1 MDIHRLQ
8 AGPSNAVIGATGAEL
23 HALHLAGHDLLWEA
37 GPLWPRHAP
46 LLFPIVGQLN
56 GDILR
61 HRGRTFSMP
70 RHGFARERDFT
81 WIERSEAACTLELRD
96 DAATRACYPFA
107 FSLQV
112 TWTLGAT
119 GLRMDLALHNPGS
132 DPLPASLGLHPAF
145 RWPLVPGLPK
155 SAHRLVFEGDEP
167 GPLRRLTR
175 EGLLDPALRTSPI
188 QDRILPLHESL
199 FTEDALIFDRPRSRA
214 LRLEAE
220 GGPALDLRWEGFPH
234 LGLWAKPDPG
244 PAFLCL
250 EPWEGH
256 ADPEGWA
263 GEFSEKPG
271 SFQLPPG
278 ATRCWALDLSMAMA
292 P

>member
-8 AGPSNAVIGATGAEL
+8 AGNSTADIGTTGAEL
-23 HALHLAGHDLLWEA
+23 HALHLAGRDLLWDA

-46 LLFPIVGQLN
+46 LLFPIVGRLN
-56 GDILR
+56 DDTLR
-61 HRGRTFSMP
+61 HRGQTLSMP

-81 WIERSEAACTLELRD
+81 WIARSEAACTLELRD
-96 DAATRACYPFA
+96 DTATRACYPFA

-112 TWTLGAT
+112 TWTLDAT
-119 GLRMDLALHNPGS
+119 GLRMDLALHNPGP

-145 RWPLVPGLPK
+145 RWPLAPGLPK
-155 SAHRLVFEGDEP
+155 SAHRLIFEADEP

-175 EGLLDPALRTSPI
+175 EGLLDPALRASPI

-220 GGPALDLRWEGFPH
+220 GGPALDLRWEGFSH

-271 SFQLPPG
+271 SFLLPPA
-278 ATRCWALDLSMAMA
+278 ATRRWALSVTVTAGR
-292 P
+292 